1 MKKLDNN
8 DDVNI
13 IDILLRGI
21 STLNGNEENNFENVY
36 LSLQL
41 KKIKYKQRF
50 YLSYSDIKNNVDDDG
65 VYIYRTQ
72 RYVSKKKK

>member
-1 MKKLDNN
+1 MDNN